1 MPVTTILFDL
11 DDTLLIEH
19 ASVEHALCAAARAAA
34 DRYECDVATVA
45 SLARQHAASMW
56 WASPTH
62 PLCHELGI
70 SAMEGL
76 CSTRPGWHRDLS
88 KLQSWL
94 PTYQEAVWRE
104 VLRDLRID
112 DPDLACELRDIY
124 RIHRRRHH
132 SLIQES
138 DRVLSELSSYFKV
151 GLVTNGPADLQFD
164 KLKHTGLSAFSQ
176 AVAISGDLR
185 VGKPCTDVFGVALR
199 QLGSAPHE
207 TLMVGD
213 NPLRDVLGAVRSGIR
228 PIWINPSNRPLP
240 QQAGHCPITE
250 IESVMDLP
258 ALIEKL

>member
-19 ASVEHALCAAARAAA
+19 VSVDRALCAAARVAA

-45 SLARQHAASMW
+45 SLARQHATSVW

-76 CSTRPGWHRDLS
+76 CSTSPGWHSDLS
-88 KLQSWL
+88 KLRSWL
-94 PTYQEAVWRE
+94 PTYQQAVWRE

-112 DPDLACELRDIY
+112 DPDITCELRDIY

-138 DRVLSELSSYFKV
+138 DRVLSELSPYFKI

-164 KLKHTGLSAFSQ
+164 KLKHTGLGAFFE

-207 TLMVGD
+207 ALMVGD

-240 QQAGHCPITE
+240 QQVGPCPITE
-250 IESVMDLP
+250 IGSVLELP
-258 ALIEKL
+258 ALLEKL